1 MLSAAAT
8 GAARAPDRFHPC
20 LGTGL
25 VSVCLVANAI
35 GYTLAANL
43 PQLFAAAVLLLTPL
57 AFLLSTARNCRQL
70 ADVLALVLGLALFP
84 LAATLHTGVDIL
96 ISGVYACTMTF
107 GVHWWREHDP
117 ENPVFRDD
125 HAQNERTLES
135 NSTQLNQ

>member
-35 GYTLAANL
+35 GYSLAANL

-70 ADVLALVLGLALFP
+70 GGHLEHWRRYPDQWRVGRHHRLWCSLVAGA
-84 LAATLHTGVDIL
+84 
-96 ISGVYACTMTF
+96 
-107 GVHWWREHDP
+107 
-117 ENPVFRDD
+117 
-125 HAQNERTLES
+125 
-135 NSTQLNQ
+135 